1 VSENTLKIPF
11 SHLPGAGRLFAD
23 YIENFDRLAAFY
35 AVDYR
40 SRAALLDQAGRVSQR
55 HHPRAEVA
63 KILRRQNRHWGAG
76 EAVERH
82 LAALA
87 QKDSV
92 AVVTGQQVGIF
103 GGPLFTL
110 YKALTCLKLAESL
123 SARLGKT
130 VAPIFWLAADDD
142 DVAEVNRLT
151 VMNRE
156 NELMPFSCVFDT
168 GERRP
173 VAQVHL
179 TGNIENCHRA
189 FSEAIPETEF
199 KTDILQAL
207 RQAYFA
213 GESLPGAFARWLVN
227 LLGHYGLVVMNPADA
242 ELKRLAGPVF
252 AHEINENSPST
263 EAALRAAAKLG
274 AAGYA
279 PQVSLRPDRFN
290 LFYVQTQRHTLEQR
304 DGRLVST
311 DGALQ
316 FSRAGLLQHLHE
328 HPENFSPN
336 VMLRPVLQ
344 DFLLPTVAYVAG
356 PAEIAYFAQLR
367 GVYEAFEVPMPAI
380 FPRQSMTLLEKKIA
394 HVLEKY
400 HLSIADFW
408 SAQSH
413 AAEELISRVVKREAA
428 DELFSPVAAARDELG
443 RQLAAL
449 KTRAVAVDAT
459 LGGFIEKEQGRIFH
473 QLDSI
478 EKKLLQAAKR
488 QHETLAQQITKAA
501 HALYPHQHL
510 QERELSFVPFLCKYG
525 RGLIQQIYE
534 QIDLTNFQHQIV
546 EL

>member
-1 VSENTLKIPF
+1 MKIPF
-11 SHLPGAGRLFAD
+11 SHLPGTSRLFAD
-23 YIENFDRLAAFY
+23 YIENFDKLGAFY

-40 SRAALLDQAGRVSQR
+40 SRAALLEQAERVSR
-55 HHPRAEVA
+55 REYPRVEVA
-63 KILRRQNRHWGAG
+63 KILRQQNRHWGAG

-82 LAALA
+82 LVALA

-156 NELMPFSCVFDT
+156 NELVPFSCVFDT
-168 GERRP
+168 DERRP

-179 TGNIENCHRA
+179 TSNIENCHRA

-227 LLGHYGLVVMNPADA
+227 LLGHYGLVVMNPADPA
-242 ELKRLAGPVF
+242 LKHLAIPLF
-252 AHEINENSPST
+252 EREMNANSPST
-263 EAALRAAAKLG
+263 EAALRAAANL
-274 AAGYA
+274 AQNGYD

-290 LFYVQTQRHTLEQR
+290 LFYVQTQRHTLEWR
-304 DGRLVST
+304 DGKFVST

-316 FSRAGLLQHLHE
+316 FSRADLLQHLRQ

-344 DFLLPTVAYVAG
+344 DFFLPTVAYIAG

-367 GVYEAFEVPMPAI
+367 GIYEAFDVLMPAI

-400 HLSIADFW
+400 HLASADFW
-408 SAQSH
+408 SAQNN

-428 DELFSPVAAARDELG
+428 DDLFSPVAAARDELG

-449 KTRAVAVDAT
+449 KKRAVAIDAT
-459 LGGFIEKEQGRIFH
+459 LGGFIEKEQGKIFH
-473 QLDSI
+473 QLEGV

-488 QHETLAQQITKAA
+488 QNETLAQQITKAA

-525 RGLIQQIYE
+525 RGLIQQLYE
-534 QIDLTNFQHQIV
+534 QIDLANFQHQIV